1 MKIIY
6 TFLISLLMLHATGD
20 PVIKI
25 KLKPIAI
32 GSHGHVL
39 FSTYKYA
46 NAFGSNSY
54 NKHEFGWLV
63 VHGRTGEWDERKAYN
78 YNGKSKDKSLYEKY
92 LHAKIGL
99 KNPDKIL
106 KELMDKYF
114 FTASSTLNQG
124 SFVYAIKANQS
135 CFDSECNNKTTV
147 QKTLGEKKSKVLYA
161 PIRSSFYYGG
171 VALFHNSYH
180 ISSDSENPNQKSNTG
195 AVFDFKQEV
204 YIGSDDAHPHLYP
217 YSEVDGLVLFDP
229 FIFRVNTKID
239 LPEIHKQIDHCESK
253 NSKHKHFKQK
263 NIQWDIC
270 TINKNRKIITIEY
283 TQEETKTKRYT
294 EYKEFYVVNHKKL
307 EYAFEQESDSRE
319 GQEWIWNCNF
329 AIIDETQAEVL
340 SSLGHGKTEDDNWDA
355 NEIIEMY
362 KKRMRELKVK
372 K

>member
-1 MKIIY
+1 MV
-6 TFLISLLMLHATGD
+6 LHATGD

-25 KLKPIAI
+25 KLNPIAV
-32 GSHGHVL
+32 GAHGHVL

-46 NAFGSNSY
+46 NSFGSNSY

-63 VHGRTGEWDERKAYN
+63 VHGRTGEWDEREAYN
-78 YNGKSKDKSLYEKY
+78 YNGKDKSLYEKY

-99 KNPDKIL
+99 KNPDKVL
-106 KELMDKYF
+106 KALMDKYF
-114 FTASSTLNQG
+114 FSASSTLNQS

-135 CFDSECNNKTTV
+135 CFDSECTDKTTV

-171 VALFHNSYH
+171 VALFHNNYNVN
-180 ISSDSENPNQKSNTG
+180 SDIEDSHKKPNEG

-204 YIGSDDAHPHLYP
+204 YIGSDDANPHLYP

-229 FIFRVNTKID
+229 FRFSINTKIN
-239 LPEIHKQIDHCESK
+239 LSEIRKQIDYCESNTKKYK
-253 NSKHKHFKQK
+253 NSKHEKFKQK

-270 TINKNRKIITIEY
+270 TINKNSKIITIEY
-283 TQEETKTKRYT
+283 TQEETKNKRY
-294 EYKEFYVVNHKKL
+294 KELYVVNHEKL
-307 EYAFEQESDSRE
+307 QYAFEQESDSRE
-319 GQEWIWNCNF
+319 GQEWIWNCQF

-362 KKRMRELKVK
+362 KNRMRQLKVK
-372 K
+372 R